1 MIIIGGVAVTPF
13 RCRYRVV
20 PFPQGPRPEEP
31 IRAVSFWKQL
41 CFPLHRVPHAAKE
54 VRFIDKV
61 SRLAAPVRP
70 GRKVETRTNRTDS
83 AQLSRRPLRKF
94 APHFE
99 DELAPRRPTR
109 QEDFGQLAAL
119 DR

>member
-41 CFPLHRVPHAAKE
+41 CFPLHRVPHAAKD
-54 VRFIDKV
+54 RK
-61 SRLAAPVRP
+61 STRLNSSHVAISYAVFCL
-70 GRKVETRTNRTDS
+70 KKKIFCTRSTIVCSWSCADT
-83 AQLSRRPLRKF
+83 AG
-94 APHFE
+94 HMMV
-99 DELAPRRPTR
+99 LACC
-109 QEDFGQLAAL
+109 
-119 DR
+119 

>member
-41 CFPLHRVPHAAKE
+41 CFPLHRVPHAAKG
-54 VRFIDKV
+54 VRLIDKV
-61 SRLAAPVRP
+61 SRMAAAVLA
-70 GRKVETRTNRTDS
+70 GRKGETRTDRRDS
-83 AQLSRRPLRKF
+83 ANLSLRPLLKF
-94 APHFE
+94 SRHF
-99 DELAPRRPTR
+99 A
-109 QEDFGQLAAL
+109 
-119 DR
+119 